1 MGADLWD
8 NRVELMIE
16 NSDHF
21 RCVSNSR
28 EAMECLSTCW
38 PAKSGASFA
47 AARKACLQ
55 SLTGKV
61 DHRQAQ
67 AAFVRAAQEAG
78 ILRG

>member
-1 MGADLWD
+1 MTADLWD
-8 NRVELMIE
+8 HSVELTIE

-38 PAKSGASFA
+38 PAKSGALFA
-47 AARKACLQ
+47 AARRACLRAMD
-55 SLTGKV
+55 GKA

-67 AAFVRAAQEAG
+67 TAFVKAAQEAG